1 MGKWKETEEVYCMDK
16 EEKVIPETN
25 CCTGFVQSLD
35 RLHKM
40 RDMAEQLELYD
51 YLDHLYVTH
60 LFCSTPDT
68 YGRYVHLHRKKYK
81 PRNQNKKRW

>member
-16 EEKVIPETN
+16 EEKMIPETN

-40 RDMAEQLELYD
+40 RDIAESLEL
-51 YLDHLYVTH
+51 HEYVEAFNVVFRWIDEMVV
-60 LFCSTPDT
+60 L
-68 YGRYVHLHRKKYK
+68 LHKLGSDR
-81 PRNQNKKRW
+81 

>member
-16 EEKVIPETN
+16 EEKMIPETN

-40 RDMAEQLELYD
+40 RDIAESLEL
-51 YLDHLYVTH
+51 HEYVEAFNVVFRWIDEMVV
-60 LFCSTPDT
+60 L
-68 YGRYVHLHRKKYK
+68 LHKLGGDR
-81 PRNQNKKRW
+81 